1 MANIGQ
7 MFYRHKKFFLFLV
20 GIFFIAGCAYPPL
33 REEKEVSRQIIEKIN
48 ARRIGIQSFKGR
60 VQITVN
66 LKGNS
71 PVLTEDIY
79 YQKPNLLRLD
89 TPGFLG
95 LPFAIL
101 SYQKEEIF
109 FYLPFSHRCYQG
121 KISLEEFLAPALGNL
136 GWKGENFLE
145 GFFSQVLLIP
155 VQEIVSFK
163 KVIFNGEE
171 NYILETI
178 SFSPEVKQKIWV
190 RPPHYLVLRNEIYD
204 GEEKLVAVWESSDWV
219 ETGGIWF
226 ARKVSLDWKKE
237 NLKLTFSYQTY
248 QINPIF
254 SPDFFGN
261 QSTPEETFFWEKIP
275 NLLEFLGG
283 QW

>member
-1 MANIGQ
+1 MLS
-7 MFYRHKKFFLFLV
+7 RHNKFFLFLV
-20 GIFFIAGCAYPPL
+20 GMLFITGCAYAPV
-33 REEKEVSRQIIEKIN
+33 REEKEIPRQIIEKVA
-48 ARRIGIQSFKGR
+48 ARRIGIQSFQGR

-66 LKGNS
+66 LKGS
-71 PVLTEDIY
+71 SYVVPEIIY

-109 FYLPFSHRCYQG
+109 FYQPFSHQCYRG

-136 GWKGENFLE
+136 GWKGEDFLE

-163 KVIFNGEE
+163 KVISNGEE

-178 SFSPEVKQKIWV
+178 SSSSKVKQKIWIK
-190 RPPHYLVLRNEIYD
+190 PPLYLVLRNEIYD
-204 GEEKLVAVWESSDWV
+204 GEENLVAVWESSDWV
-219 ETGGIWF
+219 EEGGIWS

-248 QINPIF
+248 QINPPIF
-254 SPDFFGN
+254 PPDFFGN
-261 QSTPEETFFWEKIP
+261 PSVPEETIILEKVP